1 MRSSDD
7 LKKKFSPKESD
18 NRSQAAKYALSAI
31 EEENSE
37 KVEGFIPGETTI
49 PVSGKKL
56 LPSDFE
62 LLIHASIDGW
72 LTEGVYT
79 DEFEKLLKNYIAVRN
94 CSFVNSGSSANLA
107 AISALTSYKLGP
119 KALSPGD
126 EVITPASGFP
136 TTVNPIIQN
145 GLVPVLVD
153 VEMGTYLPKIESIQK
168 ALTDKIRAVVLAHPL
183 GNTTGAT
190 RLAEFCKENKLWL
203 IEDSCDALG
212 GTENG
217 QKAGSFG
224 DIATLSFYPAHH
236 LTTGE
241 GGAVLSKSPLVKKVI
256 ESFRDW
262 GRDCYCDP
270 GVDNTCKK
278 RYEWQLGELPYG
290 YDHKYTYS
298 HIGYNL
304 KATDLQAAI
313 GIPQVGRIDEIK
325 EKRQRNFG
333 IIYDYVKSREDLFI
347 LPEWGEEAD
356 ISWFGFPLTIR
367 PSGTTKRGEILSE
380 LNSKQ
385 IGTRLLFGG
394 NLAKQPAYLN
404 KGIKIDADLSNSD
417 KVMNDTFWVG
427 TFPGITDDMAAFI
440 GETLSGFEKRN

>member
-1 MRSSDD
+1 M
-7 LKKKFSPKESD
+7 KKSA
-18 NRSQAAKYALSAI
+18 NRAKAVEHAVLAI
-31 EEENSE
+31 SEENAE
-37 KVEGFIPGETTI
+37 KIADFKPGITSI

-56 LPSDFE
+56 HPSDFE

-72 LTEGVYT
+72 LTEGAYT
-79 DEFEKLLKNYIAVRN
+79 DEFEKLLRTYVGVRN

-119 KALSPGD
+119 RALTAGD

-145 GLVPVLVD
+145 QLVPVLVD
-153 VEMGTYLPKIESIQK
+153 VELGTYLPKIESIEQ
-168 ALTDKIRAVVLAHPL
+168 ALTEKTKAVVLAHPL
-183 GNTTGAT
+183 GNTTGAKK
-190 RLAEFCKENKLWL
+190 LAEFCKENKLWL
-203 IEDSCDALG
+203 VEDSCDALG
-212 GTENG
+212 GSEFG

-224 DIATLSFYPAHH
+224 DISTLSFYPAHH
-236 LTTGE
+236 ITTGE

-262 GRDCYCDP
+262 GRDCYCVP

-278 RYEWQLGELPYG
+278 RYQWQLGELPMG

-298 HIGYNL
+298 HVGYNL

-313 GIPQVGRIDEIK
+313 GIPQVDRIDEIK
-325 EKRQRNFG
+325 EKRQRNFS
-333 IIYDYVKSREDLFI
+333 IIYDYVKSREDFFI
-347 LPEWGEEAD
+347 LPEWGEGAD

-367 PSGTTKRGEILSE
+367 QSGSSKRGELLSE
-380 LNSKQ
+380 LNSRQ

-394 NLAKQPAYLN
+394 NLARQPAYL
-404 KGIKIDADLSNSD
+404 KQGLKIHKDLNNSD

-427 TFPGITDDMAAFI
+427 TFPGITDEMAAYI
-440 GETLSGFEKRN
+440 GETLTDFEKKL